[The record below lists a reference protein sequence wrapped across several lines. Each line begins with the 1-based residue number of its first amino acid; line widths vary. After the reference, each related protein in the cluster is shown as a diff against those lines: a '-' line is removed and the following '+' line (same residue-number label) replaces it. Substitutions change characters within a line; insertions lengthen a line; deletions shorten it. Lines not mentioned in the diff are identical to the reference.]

1 MDAAK
6 KKQQKQLI
14 LLFVIIAAMAAVF
27 LYSAQSKNKSSIP
40 TNVDNLPSSV
50 PVASSGINSIGNSE
64 KDSELDILSS
74 DKFKN
79 LEKMGNYPVE
89 AGETKRDNPFIPY
102 QD

>member
-14 LLFVIIAAMAAVF
+14 LLFALIAATAAVF
-27 LYSAQSKNKSSIP
+27 LYSNQSKNKSSVP
-40 TNVDNLPSSV
+40 ANVDNLPSSV
-50 PVASSGINSIGNSE
+50 PAASININSISNSE

-74 DKFKN
+74 KEFKN